1 MNAWCFKKRL
11 PNIPAGSTVV
21 MDNAPYYPTQMD
33 KAPSLASKKDE
44 LIR

>member
-1 MNAWCFKKRL
+1 
-11 PNIPAGSTVV
+11 

-44 LIR
+44 LIRWS